1 MMIDDGYNVV
11 IADNCQDDSV
21 YGLKLFGLVRI
32 GMLFGSGLVEY
43 PKHLN
48 PHPSPSRQDAQ
59 RKLHEENQL
68 DVEEVLRDDISNLL
82 STNHKLDSPSHQRR
96 HLELFHLHHTP
107 K

>member
-21 YGLKLFGLVRI
+21 YGLKLSWTSENRDA
-32 GMLFGSGLVEY
+32 
-43 PKHLN
+43 
-48 PHPSPSRQDAQ
+48 DAQ

-68 DVEEVLRDDISNLL
+68 DVEEVLQDDISNLP
-82 STNHKLDSPSHQRR
+82 STNHKLDSPSHQWR